1 MRDVRKTRERQEN
14 IFVLSVNDERGQ
26 VETKIIIMFYDFI
39 QNDCLCIF
47 LLLSVSSERNG
58 VRLSREVTTMSH

>member
-1 MRDVRKTRERQEN
+1 MRDERKTRERQEN

-39 QNDCLCIF
+39 QNDFLCIF
-47 LLLSVSSERNG
+47 LFLSVFSERNAYD
-58 VRLSREVTTMSH
+58 